1 MEKINTVAIPLRC
14 DECVQPGY
22 EKIGLVTACLAVLG
36 PFSWSR
42 RASRLSRKIPQQ
54 IDNRERQES
63 SIVARPRE

>member
-22 EKIGLVTACLAVLG
+22 EKIGLVTACLAG
-36 PFSWSR
+36 
-42 RASRLSRKIPQQ
+42 ASRLSRKIPQQ